1 MWGLNVLTDDAIAVR
16 FDAVADWLKRERSVW
31 SVPPFRDRTPGWTLD
46 HPKLAAWLLSR
57 TEAEV
62 SAIEQGAEA
71 LGAPDPWPRRAAEV
85 AALTEVGSL
94 LGHPWL
100 PSRHPLAR
108 RMKTRKWSQVRGF
121 LSVVEPRLE
130 GTDGPIVEGC
140 SGRGHLGRTLA
151 QHLSRPAVL
160 LEVDAA
166 LCAPAHGAAEVE
178 GVRHVCVDVL
188 GEDAPGAVP
197 PGGSVVAL
205 HACGRLTDRLIALA
219 EAARAERVAVAP
231 CCPHRQYGRE
241 GWTPASLRGQV
252 HGLALAGDDLRLA
265 ITDEVVATPRRRHL
279 RQRELMVR
287 SMVDELQRE
296 ALGEDRYFGFPS
308 VPRTVFDQPV
318 VDAVR
323 AVRADH
329 PIRLPE
335 GWERR
340 PLEEEAAALVR
351 RIRAL
356 ALYRGLAR
364 RPLELWTVLDR
375 AQGLVERGWQV
386 EVGTFCAPTDSPRN
400 LVVVGRRDR
409 ARVRPQASGGR

>member
-1 MWGLNVLTDDAIAVR
+1 MWGLDVLTDDAIAAR
-16 FDAVADWLKRERSVW
+16 FEAVADWLKRERSVW
-31 SVPPFRDRTPGWTLD
+31 SVPPFRDRAPAWTRD
-46 HPKLAAWLLSR
+46 HPALAAWLLSR
-57 TEAEV
+57 TEAQV

-71 LGAPDPWPRRAAEV
+71 LGAPDPWPERAAEV
-85 AALTEVGSL
+85 AVLTDVGPL
-94 LGHPWL
+94 IGHPWL
-100 PSRHPLAR
+100 PQRHPLAR

-130 GTDGPIVEGC
+130 GTDGAVVEGC

-151 QHLSRPAVL
+151 QHLSRQAVL

-188 GEDAPGAVP
+188 GEAAPGAVP
-197 PGGSVVAL
+197 KGSSVVAL

-219 EAARAERVAVAP
+219 EGAEAERVAVAP
-231 CCPHRQYGRE
+231 CCPHRQFGQA
-241 GWTPASLRGQV
+241 GWAPASRAGAA
-252 HGLALAGDDLRLA
+252 HALALTSDDLRLA

-287 SMVDELQRE
+287 SMVDELARE
-296 ALGEDRYFGFPS
+296 ATGEDRYFGFPS
-308 VPRTVFDQPV
+308 VPRTVFDQPLASAIRE
-318 VDAVR
+318 VDAK
-323 AVRADH
+323 H
-329 PIRLPE
+329 PLRLPAGWDQRALE
-335 GWERR
+335 G
-340 PLEEEAAALVR
+340 EAAALVR

-409 ARVRPQASGGR
+409 ASVRPLAAGAR